1 MAYVDGL
8 LPILFEDLQNFESI
22 ILTVFTSNGKF
33 ALEENAFL
41 EKTGQEVYKT
51 ILEYDVTFWP
61 SNVTKEENFS
71 SLLSNLV
78 TALSDLE
85 FLNSHF
91 DRLQD
96 TILPFQQD
104 FNSSFL
110 QDENVFSFKLLS
122 CLVSDLDV
130 QLFIQ
135 TKIDLKNMINEYM
148 DNCRNEDDQ
157 TAIIT
162 DETFSILQKID
173 CFISEIGGP
182 FERRDQPLSRYVVI
196 L

>member
-1 MAYVDGL
+1 M
-8 LPILFEDLQNFESI
+8 
-22 ILTVFTSNGKF
+22 
-33 ALEENAFL
+33 
-41 EKTGQEVYKT
+41 
-51 ILEYDVTFWP
+51 
-61 SNVTKEENFS
+61 
-71 SLLSNLV
+71 
-78 TALSDLE
+78 
-85 FLNSHF
+85 
-91 DRLQD
+91 
-96 TILPFQQD
+96 
-104 FNSSFL
+104 
-110 QDENVFSFKLLS
+110 FSFKLLS

-182 FERRDQPLSRYVVI
+182 FERRDQPLSR
-196 L
+196 